1 MRKHNIFL
9 GLFAAAMLCACSND
23 YETTIVVDDTPA
35 ILSVNAQMPTTRAAI
50 NDTTFTKGDKV
61 GLFLPA
67 YGDTYINVPSEWDGK
82 QLNTDNIILGSTSTR
97 VAAYYPYN
105 EEVNPALPV
114 VVVDIEAQENF
125 LYGIS
130 DAEVNNKSPQTN
142 IQFQHALSLLR
153 LNVTYKQDVTLT
165 SVQLSSDKIYK
176 QGAFSIDMEKEQ
188 PMLVGAPGTEATETA
203 PLTIKPSISSTAKTV
218 TQDILLIPNDSCL
231 VHLVFNYDNEKSFP
245 FDVKLPALK
254 MGQQYTLNVTIK
266 EDPYNGY
273 PYVDLGL
280 KSGLLWATCNMG
292 AAETTQFGDYMAWN
306 ENDAVKAS
314 WKGVW
319 RMPTK
324 ADMQELLT
332 QCDWKWEDTGFRVTS
347 LTNSNSI
354 FLPAGGIKDEN
365 GTLSKDG
372 SYGFYLT
379 SDMEDGYV
387 FELSFY
393 NEFFGRAYYIG
404 SVPMAYQCN
413 VRPVAPK
420 VQQ

>member
-9 GLFAAAMLCACSND
+9 GLFAAAMLGACSND
-23 YETTIVVDDTPA
+23 FETTTTVDDTPA
-35 ILSVNAQMPTTRAAI
+35 VLSVNAQLPITRAAI
-50 NDTTFTKGDKV
+50 NDTTFTEGDKV

-67 YGDTYINVPSEWDGK
+67 YGDTYINVPAEWGDK
-82 QLNTDNIILGSTSTR
+82 RLNTESIILGSTKTR
-97 VAAYYPYN
+97 VAAYYPYTADI
-105 EEVNPALPV
+105 NPEFPV
-114 VVVDIEAQENF
+114 VAVNIAAQQNF

-130 DAEVNNKSPQTN
+130 DAEVNNKAPQAN
-142 IQFQHALSLLR
+142 IQFKHALSLLR
-153 LNVTYKQDVTLT
+153 LNVTYKKDVTLT
-165 SVQLSSDKIYK
+165 SVQLSGNKIYK
-176 QGAFSIDMEKEQ
+176 QAVFSIDKETYQ
-188 PMLVGAPGTEATETA
+188 PSLTGIPEYEATEEA
-203 PLTIKPSISSTAKTV
+203 PLTIKPNSSSTAKTV
-218 TQDILLIPNDSCL
+218 TQDVLLTPDGERTIR
-231 VHLVFNYDNEKSFP
+231 LVFNYNNGKAFP
-245 FDVKLPALK
+245 FNVTLPALA

-266 EDPYNGY
+266 EDPYNGH

-280 KSGLLWATCNMG
+280 RSGLLWATCNMG
-292 AAETTQFGDYMAWN
+292 AAEATQIGDYTAWN

-332 QCDWKWEDTGFRVTS
+332 QCDWKWENTGFRVSS

-354 FLPAGGIKDEN
+354 FLPAGGIKDNE
-365 GTLSKDG
+365 GVLSNESK
-372 SYGFYLT
+372 YGFYLT
-379 SDMEDGYV
+379 SDQEEGYV

-404 SVPMAYQCN
+404 SVPMDYQCN
-413 VRPVAPK
+413 IRPVAPK